1 MKPFF
6 SVVIPTYNCA
16 NKIHRAIES
25 VLSQSYSNFEVLVM
39 DDGSTD
45 NTKEIVSSFRDR
57 RIIYDKDRNFG
68 GPARPRNRGIA
79 LAKGDWICF
88 LDADDWWHYHK
99 LESTLSEIEA
109 GAEVIYHDMYIARS
123 SNQSSF
129 KDKLAS
135 SPPKHPMFTSLLCSA
150 MSLPNSSVVVKKE
163 CLKKIGKISE
173 KKDLIS
179 VEDYD
184 TWIRLSKVTEKFAR
198 IPRSLGYYWSGGD
211 NISIASPAQC
221 NRIKILY
228 DQYMNKLNPL
238 QKKRARGFLAYRIA
252 RIAMAYGDTTKAQ
265 NLFLQAI
272 CSPID
277 LIFRFKSMYFL
288 SVNVMLRFFNEAR

>member
-25 VLSQSYSNFEVLVM
+25 VLSQSYKSFEVLVM

-45 NTKEIVSSFRDR
+45 NTEEIINSFRDK
-57 RIIYDKDRNFG
+57 RILYDKDKNFG
-68 GPARPRNRGIA
+68 GPAKPRNRGIA
-79 LAKGDWICF
+79 KAKGDWICF
-88 LDADDWWHYHK
+88 LDADDWWHHHK
-99 LESTLSEIEA
+99 LEFTLSEIEA
-109 GAEVIYHDMYIARS
+109 GAEVIYHDMYLVRS
-123 SNQSSF
+123 LSQNIF
-129 KDKLAS
+129 KDKLIS
-135 SPPKHPMFTSLLCSA
+135 SQPKHPMFTSLLFSA

-198 IPRSLGYYWSGGD
+198 IPRALGYYWSGGS

-221 NRIKILY
+221 NYIEFLY
-228 DQYMNKLNPL
+228 DQYMNELSSS

-252 RIAMAYGDTTKAQ
+252 RIAMSYGDRTKAQ
-265 NLFLQAI
+265 NLFLQAF
-272 CSPID
+272 CSPIN
-277 LIFRFKSMYFL
+277 LIFRIKSIYFL
-288 SVNVMLRFFNEAR
+288 CANVMLRFYQ

>member
-6 SVVIPTYNCA
+6 SVIIPTYNCA

-25 VLSQSYSNFEVLVM
+25 VLCQSYTNFEVLVM

-45 NTKEIVSSFRDR
+45 NTEEIVSSFQDK
-57 RIIYDKDRNFG
+57 RIVYDKDRNFG
-68 GPARPRNRGIA
+68 GPARPRNRGIE

-88 LDADDWWHYHK
+88 LDADDWWHYQK

-123 SNQSSF
+123 SNQIIF
-129 KDKLAS
+129 KDKLTS
-135 SPPKHPMFTSLLCSA
+135 SPPRHPMFTELLCSA
-150 MSLPNSSVVVKKE
+150 MSLPNSSVVVKKD
-163 CLKKIGKISE
+163 CIKKIGKISE
-173 KKDLIS
+173 SKDLIS

-184 TWIRLSKVTEKFAR
+184 TWIRLSITTEKFSR
-198 IPRSLGYYWSGGD
+198 IPRVLGYYWSGGG
-211 NISIASPAQC
+211 NISTASPAQC

-228 DQYMNKLNPL
+228 DQYINKLNPQ
-238 QKKRARGFLAYRIA
+238 QKKRARGFLAYRVA
-252 RIAMAYGDTTKAQ
+252 RIAMSYGDRKKAQ

-277 LIFRFKSMYFL
+277 LIFRFKSIYFL
-288 SVNVMLRFFNEAR
+288 CANVLLRFYQ

>member
-6 SVVIPTYNCA
+6 SVIIPTYNCA

-25 VLSQSYSNFEVLVM
+25 VLCQSYTNFEVLVM

-45 NTKEIVSSFRDR
+45 NTEEIVSSFQDK
-57 RIIYDKDRNFG
+57 RIVYDKDRNFG
-68 GPARPRNRGIA
+68 GPARPRNRGIE

-88 LDADDWWHYHK
+88 LDADDWWHYQK

-123 SNQSSF
+123 SNQIIF
-129 KDKLAS
+129 KDKLTS
-135 SPPKHPMFTSLLCSA
+135 SPPRHPMFTELLCSA
-150 MSLPNSSVVVKKE
+150 MSLPNSSVVVKKD
-163 CLKKIGKISE
+163 CIKKIGKISE
-173 KKDLIS
+173 SKDLIS

-184 TWIRLSKVTEKFAR
+184 TWIRLSITTEKFSR
-198 IPRSLGYYWSGGD
+198 IPRVLGYYWSGGG
-211 NISIASPAQC
+211 NISTASPAQC

-228 DQYMNKLNPL
+228 DQYINKLNPQ
-238 QKKRARGFLAYRIA
+238 QKKRARGFLAYRVA
-252 RIAMAYGDTTKAQ
+252 RIAMSYGDRKKAQ

-277 LIFRFKSMYFL
+277 LIFRFKSIYFL
-288 SVNVMLRFFNEAR
+288 CVNVLLRFYQ